1 LALSVTTR
9 LTTCGRPLSAGSE
22 AAAGVP
28 TLVGGWLRSLEAGYV
43 AAGPSRAAVRSLRG
57 DYGEQKCQWVVRKG
71 LRDHAWLEECL
82 HVFCNG
88 LEILHGKG
96 RERRVRLLDELEAL
110 RSSERR
116 SNDCGCE
123 DSAACFS

>member
-57 DYGEQKCQWVVRKG
+57 DYGQQKGSWIVRNG
-71 LRDHAWLEECL
+71 LVALARHEECL
-82 HVFCNG
+82 QVLCNG
-88 LEILHGKG
+88 LEVLHGEE
-96 RERRVRLLDELEAL
+96 RET
-110 RSSERR
+110 
-116 SNDCGCE
+116 CE
-123 DSAACFS
+123 YI